1 MDYEVKVT
9 KKFILDENEIRAIR
23 SFVGRTSTKSRVIM
37 GISEKDSRLLSRLYE
52 EIEMALYTI
61 K

>member
-1 MDYEVKVT
+1 MEYEVKVT

-23 SFVGRTSTKSRVIM
+23 SFVGRTSTQSRVKM
-37 GISEKDSRLLSRLYE
+37 GVSEKDSRLLSGLYSEIRL
-52 EIEMALYTI
+52 ALQAI